1 MNKIKRFLSLCLV
14 WFCAGSALAA
24 FSCIF
29 LFKPILTSMLEL
41 SWGVDVKIQAVRADL
56 SEPGIILESITVGNP
71 YGFPRGDMLKI
82 KKIEWSLR
90 ELDYS
95 KKSIFFG
102 PIRVYVDEIKLM
114 RRVSGHLNLE
124 LFAKAD
130 PKQDGLTVIPSQ
142 TYFYIEKVTEEDSTG
157 PLLKRNDFLI
167 ENKEF
172 LVAQQETAHEVMAVF
187 AEKLLA
193 GIQAPRA
200 ESAPLPRPEYKG
212 IVASVEESLRD
223 QAEKISEESA
233 GFIPTE
239 PNSEAVKIG
248 T

>member
-1 MNKIKRFLSLCLV
+1 MKKIKRFLSICLV

-24 FSCIF
+24 FFCVF

-41 SWGVDVKIQAVRADL
+41 SWGVDIQIQAVRADF
-56 SEPGIILESITVGNP
+56 SEPGIILESVTVGNP

-82 KKIEWSLR
+82 KKIEWSFR

-95 KKSIFFG
+95 KKSLFFG
-102 PIRVYVDEIKLM
+102 PIRVFVDEIKLM

-124 LFAKAD
+124 LFVKSD
-130 PKQDGLTVIPSQ
+130 PKQNGLTVIPSQ

-157 PLLKRNDFLI
+157 PLLKRSNLPI
-167 ENKEF
+167 ENKEI
-172 LVAQQETAHEVMAVF
+172 LVTQQTTAHEVMAVF
-187 AEKLLA
+187 SEKLLA
-193 GIQAPRA
+193 GIPAPRA
-200 ESAPLPRPEYKG
+200 ETASLPPPEYKG

-233 GFIPTE
+233 GFIPAE
-239 PNSEAVKIG
+239 PSPDALKIG
-248 T
+248 S